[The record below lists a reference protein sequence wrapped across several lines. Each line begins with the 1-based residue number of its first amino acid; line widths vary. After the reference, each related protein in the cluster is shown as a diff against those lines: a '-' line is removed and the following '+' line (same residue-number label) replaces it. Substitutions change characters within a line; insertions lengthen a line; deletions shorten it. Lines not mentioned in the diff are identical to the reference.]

1 MSEHLERPNMNKP
14 VFGDFVVLE
23 MQRHR
28 VANEYYVHEVL
39 SQQFYSNYWRDV
51 PIVSSQKETLHKTT
65 EAVISVSN
73 SFGLPIFNVRVCDI
87 LPMVG
92 DKWCWKESPLRT
104 CITEL
109 EKVRRWIPVSER
121 LPEKYTPVWVTTT
134 WGEQHSGNLTD
145 DCWTG
150 LFRDFREGEVTHWMP
165 LPELPEESKKW

>member
-65 EAVISVSN
+65 EAVISVRS
-73 SFGLPIFNVRVCDI
+73 SSGLPIFNVRACDI

-92 DKWCWKESPLRT
+92 AKWCWKESPLRT

-109 EKVRRWIPVSER
+109 GKVRRWIPVSER
-121 LPEKYTPVWVTTT
+121 LPEDGKPVWVCTI
-134 WGEQHSGNLTD
+134 WNEQHSGFLID
-145 DCWTG
+145 GVWGG

-165 LPELPEESKKW
+165 LPELPKESK

>member
-104 CITEL
+104 RIAEL
-109 EKVRRWIPVSER
+109 EAFIER
-121 LPEKYTPVWVTTT
+121 LIEAGRMMKQPETIEEFHR
-134 WGEQHSGNLTD
+134 GR
-145 DCWTG
+145 
-150 LFRDFREGEVTHWMP
+150 RDYDALVAEWK
-165 LPELPEESKKW
+165 ESEK

>member
-104 CITEL
+104 RIAEL
-109 EKVRRWIPVSER
+109 EER
-121 LPEKYTPVWVTTT
+121 LELCESALTSMVYQFFYSSESGALVHGFMSAEEETAKYLVDYGIARWANEHKNSIVF
-134 WGEQHSGNLTD
+134 E
-145 DCWTG
+145 
-150 LFRDFREGEVTHWMP
+150 EVQ
-165 LPELPEESKKW
+165 E